1 MKVHQLVN
9 MYILSHKDEIKKQTF
24 LHYTN
29 INNIYISKYFDIDP
43 KSDYQKI
50 INTLS
55 KLASIYSAS
64 LVRSIQGLLLRAFN
78 FAVQNKLIKKNMQLP
93 LKAKCKD
100 SKKVDS
106 LTKDEQH
113 KIESYILSKH
123 NQYNY
128 GVLIS
133 MYSGLR
139 LGELLALKWQNID
152 LKNKVMLICLTTSKR
167 LENHKQIDIES
178 SPKTLSSIREI
189 PLNNKL
195 MSILKILK
203 RNNTEYVLTNK
214 KNSKID
220 YRTYQ
225 ESFRRLLVK
234 LHIKHYGFHSLRH
247 TFATR
252 LLENNVDIKTISEL
266 LGHSTPTI
274 TLNRYVHTSLDNKRK
289 AMQKLNKKA
298 SQGG

>member
-1 MKVHQLVN
+1 MKTHQLVN

-55 KLASIYSAS
+55 KLASVYSAS

-78 FAVQNKLIKKNMQLP
+78 FAVQNKLIKKNMPLP

-106 LTKDEQH
+106 LTKDEQN

-178 SPKTLSSIREI
+178 SPKTLSSTREI

-195 MSILKILK
+195 ISILKILK
-203 RNNTEYVLTNK
+203 CNNTEYVLTNR

-234 LHIKHYGFHSLRH
+234 LHIKHHGFHSLRH

-289 AMQKLNKKA
+289 AMQRLNKKA
-298 SQGG
+298 SQ